1 MARTPFMEQYLQIK
15 AQYQDYILLFRLGD
29 FYEMFNEDAKLVS
42 RELGLTLT
50 GRDCGEAQRAPM
62 CGVPYHSVDEPIA
75 KLIQKGYKLAI
86 CEQMED
92 PATAKGLVKREVVRI
107 ITPGT
112 LTDGNLLDEKTNN
125 YLCSLVWMQDTVAAA
140 FVDVSTGALHA
151 VAFDGAD
158 AVDRAR
164 NELAS
169 YQPHECLSNI
179 FPQEMGGL
187 ASFLSERCHCML
199 TEFSGDHFDFSHACD
214 TLQRQ
219 FASLPFS
226 LTQEHAPL
234 ICAVGALID
243 YVAQTQKT
251 DISYIKSICVDHVGE
266 YLEMDVNTRRNLEL
280 TQTLHGGE
288 RRGSLLWVLDH
299 TETSMGART
308 LRRWIEQPLTNSSRI
323 NRRQMAVETFVSDLM
338 AREELSHLLKSVL
351 DLERLATKIVYNTA
365 GPRDLRAIAQT
376 LRVLPQV
383 RQYLSGFQTPALREI
398 YENMDEH
405 ADVLHL
411 IDDAIVD
418 KDVPFGV
425 RDGGFIRRGYYAQ
438 LDELLDILSDGEGW
452 KQKIEEEEKAATG
465 IPKLKIGYNRV
476 FGYYIEVTNSYKDQ
490 VPDTYIRKQ
499 TLTNA
504 ERYITPELKEMES
517 TVLGA
522 RDRRCALEYELFC
535 EIRDYLA
542 KRVDRIRNTAG
553 LLGELDVYLS
563 LARVAS
569 HNNYVCPV
577 VDDSTT
583 LSITEGRHPVVERFN
598 TDHYFV
604 PNDTQLDTDQNRL
617 MIITGPNM
625 AGKSTY
631 MRQVALICLLA
642 QIGSFVPAR
651 SAHIGVVDRLFTR
664 VGASDDLT
672 SGTSTFMLEMNEV
685 SYILTHATKRSLIIY
700 DEIGRGTST
709 YDGMSI
715 ARAVAEYTA
724 SDKIGAKTLFATHY
738 HELTA
743 LEGEIP
749 GIINYNIA
757 AKKKGDDIIFLRR
770 IVRGG
775 TDDSY
780 GIEVAKLAGVPQ
792 PVIDRAREVLAALT
806 ESEKTTIAM
815 TGGHKTEKTV
825 VLPSDSQSSAHD
837 SSMSPN
843 QFDQTL
849 TSIGEQL
856 RALDLTVTTPLEAMN
871 LLFTWKKGLSD
882 AQVPSQ
888 SESEQTN
895 DEQE

>member
-1 MARTPFMEQYLQIK
+1 M
-15 AQYQDYILLFRLGD
+15 
-29 FYEMFNEDAKLVS
+29 
-42 RELGLTLT
+42 
-50 GRDCGEAQRAPM
+50 
-62 CGVPYHSVDEPIA
+62 
-75 KLIQKGYKLAI
+75 
-86 CEQMED
+86 
-92 PATAKGLVKREVVRI
+92 
-107 ITPGT
+107 
-112 LTDGNLLDEKTNN
+112 
-125 YLCSLVWMQDTVAAA
+125 
-140 FVDVSTGALHA
+140 
-151 VAFDGAD
+151 
-158 AVDRAR
+158 
-164 NELAS
+164 
-169 YQPHECLSNI
+169 
-179 FPQEMGGL
+179 
-187 ASFLSERCHCML
+187 
-199 TEFSGDHFDFSHACD
+199 
-214 TLQRQ
+214 
-219 FASLPFS
+219 
-226 LTQEHAPL
+226 
-234 ICAVGALID
+234 
-243 YVAQTQKT
+243 
-251 DISYIKSICVDHVGE
+251 
-266 YLEMDVNTRRNLEL
+266 
-280 TQTLHGGE
+280 
-288 RRGSLLWVLDH
+288 
-299 TETSMGART
+299 
-308 LRRWIEQPLTNSSRI
+308 
-323 NRRQMAVETFVSDLM
+323 
-338 AREELSHLLKSVL
+338 
-351 DLERLATKIVYNTA
+351 
-365 GPRDLRAIAQT
+365 
-376 LRVLPQV
+376 
-383 RQYLSGFQTPALREI
+383 
-398 YENMDEH
+398 
-405 ADVLHL
+405 
-411 IDDAIVD
+411 
-418 KDVPFGV
+418 
-425 RDGGFIRRGYYAQ
+425 
-438 LDELLDILSDGEGW
+438 
-452 KQKIEEEEKAATG
+452 
-465 IPKLKIGYNRV
+465 KIGYNRV

-815 TGGHKTEKTV
+815 ANGNKTEKTD
-825 VLPSDSQSSAHD
+825 VLPSDSQSFARD
-837 SSMSPN
+837 SSMLPN
-843 QFDQTL
+843 QLDQTL
-849 TSIGEQL
+849 TNIGEQL

-871 LLFTWKKGLSD
+871 LLFTWKKEVSD
-882 AQVPSQ
+882 VQNSSHPD
-888 SESEQTN
+888 SELTT
-895 DEQE
+895 DEQA

>member
-1 MARTPFMEQYLQIK
+1 
-15 AQYQDYILLFRLGD
+15 
-29 FYEMFNEDAKLVS
+29 
-42 RELGLTLT
+42 
-50 GRDCGEAQRAPM
+50 
-62 CGVPYHSVDEPIA
+62 
-75 KLIQKGYKLAI
+75 
-86 CEQMED
+86 
-92 PATAKGLVKREVVRI
+92 
-107 ITPGT
+107 
-112 LTDGNLLDEKTNN
+112 
-125 YLCSLVWMQDTVAAA
+125 
-140 FVDVSTGALHA
+140 
-151 VAFDGAD
+151 
-158 AVDRAR
+158 
-164 NELAS
+164 
-169 YQPHECLSNI
+169 
-179 FPQEMGGL
+179 
-187 ASFLSERCHCML
+187 
-199 TEFSGDHFDFSHACD
+199 
-214 TLQRQ
+214 
-219 FASLPFS
+219 
-226 LTQEHAPL
+226 
-234 ICAVGALID
+234 
-243 YVAQTQKT
+243 
-251 DISYIKSICVDHVGE
+251 
-266 YLEMDVNTRRNLEL
+266 
-280 TQTLHGGE
+280 
-288 RRGSLLWVLDH
+288 
-299 TETSMGART
+299 
-308 LRRWIEQPLTNSSRI
+308 
-323 NRRQMAVETFVSDLM
+323 M

-383 RQYLSGFQTPALREI
+383 RQYLSGSFRHPRCVKSMKTWTSMRMCCISLTMPLWTRMYRLACEMGDLF
-398 YENMDEH
+398 D
-405 ADVLHL
+405 ADMMRNWMSCWTFCLT
-411 IDDAIVD
+411 A
-418 KDVPFGV
+418 
-425 RDGGFIRRGYYAQ
+425 RGGSKK
-438 LDELLDILSDGEGW
+438 LKKED
-452 KQKIEEEEKAATG
+452 KAATG

-522 RDRRCALEYELFC
+522 RDLRGCALEYELFC

-583 LSITEGRHPVVERFN
+583 LSITEGRHPVAERFN

-724 SDKIGAKTLFATHY
+724 SDRIGAKTLFATHY
-738 HELTA
+738 HGLTA
-743 LEGEIP
+743 PEEEIP

-815 TGGHKTEKTV
+815 ANGNKTEKTD
-825 VLPSDSQSSAHD
+825 VLPSDSQSFARD
-837 SSMSPN
+837 SSMLPN
-843 QFDQTL
+843 QLDQTL
-849 TSIGEQL
+849 TNIGEQL

-871 LLFTWKKGLSD
+871 LLFTWKRGIGYAEFFTPRFRTDDRRTSITL
-882 AQVPSQ
+882 ALRVLCMYFR
-888 SESEQTN
+888 TVR
-895 DEQE
+895 